1 MMADG
6 YPDDIRRGV
15 VMVRTMVQL
24 TDEQMDGLRALAA
37 QRGVSIAELVRQGV
51 DHVLRADK
59 RAERLAH
66 LRAMAG
72 AFSGPPD
79 LGRRHDDYL
88 AEIYAEVGT
97 AEDAEID
104 TDATR

>member
-1 MMADG
+1 
-6 YPDDIRRGV
+6 
-15 VMVRTMVQL
+15 MVRTMVQL
-24 TDEQMDGLRALAA
+24 TDKQIEGLRTLAA

-51 DHVLRADK
+51 DHVLREDERAD
-59 RAERLAH
+59 RLAR
-66 LRAMAG
+66 LRSVAG

-97 AEDAEID
+97 EEDAGMDMDD
-104 TDATR
+104 TR